1 MEVKLCMW
9 PLSMGPGDIDYM
21 RSASAAS
28 EAIAISGVKNH
39 GTKHFFRSR
48 PKSKLFQRPQF
59 KEDRVTS
66 DPTSEGI

>member
-28 EAIAISGVKNH
+28 EAIAISGVKND
-39 GTKHFFRSR
+39 GTKHFLRSR
-48 PKSKLFQRPQF
+48 PKSKLF
-59 KEDRVTS
+59 
-66 DPTSEGI
+66 

>member
-28 EAIAISGVKNH
+28 EAIAISGVKND
-39 GTKHFFRSR
+39 GTKHFLRSR
-48 PKSKLFQRPQF
+48 PKSKLF
-59 KEDRVTS
+59 S
-66 DPTSEGI
+66 DLNLRRTG